1 MGISHR
7 IIGIDVSTTKL
18 ALVTLYNS
26 RFNVVELVSST
37 SHSWEERLDDLHA
50 QFEDFVGSCLKPGDR
65 VFIEEIP
72 YVQNQQV
79 FAKLVHFMALC
90 RFVLRSHG
98 YSCTYVNNSTWKRS
112 VGLRGKTTKD
122 DIRKKAVELFGE
134 GKLKSLSQDAVDAL
148 LVSVYGAI
156 ISEGDYGVQVDRL
169 RG

>member
-1 MGISHR
+1 MGTSHR
-7 IIGIDVSTTKL
+7 VIGIDVSTTKL

-26 RFNVVELVSST
+26 RFNVVELVSASR
-37 SHSWEERLDDLHA
+37 SWEERLDDLHV
-50 QFEDFVGSCLKPGDR
+50 QFEDFVGSCLKPGDK

-79 FAKLVHFMALC
+79 FLKLVHFIALC

-122 DIRKKAVELFGE
+122 DIRDKAVELFGE

-148 LVSVYGAI
+148 MVAQHG
-156 ISEGDYGVQVDRL
+156 RL
-169 RG
+169 TE

>member
-1 MGISHR
+1 MGNTPR
-7 IIGIDVSTTKL
+7 VIGIDVSTTKL

-26 RFNVVELVSST
+26 RFNVVELVST
-37 SHSWEERLDDLHA
+37 SHSWEERLDDLHL
-50 QFEDFVGSCLKPGDR
+50 QFEDFVGSCLKPGDK

-112 VGLRGKTTKD
+112 VGLMGRITKE
-122 DIRKKAVELFGE
+122 DIRTKAVELFGE
-134 GKLKSLSQDAVDAL
+134 GRLKSLSQDSVDAL
-148 LVSVYGAI
+148 MVAKYGRL
-156 ISEGDYGVQVDRL
+156 EG
-169 RG
+169 